1 MLKSLFFLK
10 LQAWPATLLNLTL
23 LHSFLSVD
31 FAEFL
36 RTPILKNIC
45 QRLLLTPL
53 EKTLVI
59 KTKLLDLL
67 LMLVV
72 ALAN

>member
-1 MLKSLFFLK
+1 M
-10 LQAWPATLLNLTL
+10 QAWPATLFKLRL
-23 LHSFLSVD
+23 LHSVLSMSIV
-31 FAEFL
+31 EFL
-36 RTPILKNIC
+36 RTTILKNMC

-67 LMLVV
+67 LMLVIAIV
-72 ALAN
+72 N